1 VVWAAWACNCLLS
14 QRSAKTFDLAQET
27 PQEIAGFFMGVVRIE
42 NGSYFEY
49 HLQQARTMNS
59 TSFGKQH
66 GIMLMKYAGISFI
79 SGAVNHGFF
88 SGSRSLWTAAIGIV
102 LFVAGAWLE
111 HRASEEQHPHGLFQS
126 LFMGTLLSIGL
137 GFFTGGLQHFPD
149 SPARSAWVVPLGF
162 FISVFALSSTLQLRW
177 QRALWVYT
185 LGLGIVI
192 SGLSVVAYETFD
204 HHPEWA
210 AGGHSHGDTASPAL
224 EDHNEHAHITPTPAA
239 SPSMQA
245 LQVSRSIEVTLLDS
259 MKFTPDSIQ
268 VSAGE
273 TIRFVVHNKGKLA
286 HEMVL
291 GNAQAIAAHAKEMQ
305 AMAATGNTSHQ
316 HGGRAGAIAVSVPAG
331 EVREWVVKFDE
342 AIELEIACLVP
353 GHYEAGM
360 KGKLNVQ
367 AAGAKAA
374 EAVSTKPASPAV
386 HDHSQHK
393 H

>member
-1 VVWAAWACNCLLS
+1 M
-14 QRSAKTFDLAQET
+14 T
-27 PQEIAGFFMGVVRIE
+27 P
-42 NGSYFEY
+42 
-49 HLQQARTMNS
+49 T
-59 TSFGKQH
+59 TFGKQH

-102 LFVAGAWLE
+102 LFVTGAWLE
-111 HRASEEQHPHGLFQS
+111 HRASEEEHPQGLFQS

-162 FISVFALSSTLQLRW
+162 FISVIALVSTLQLRW

-185 LGLGIVI
+185 LGLGSAI
-192 SGLSVVAYETFD
+192 SVLCWVGYQAFEQ
-204 HHPEWA
+204 HPEWA
-210 AGGHSHGDTASPAL
+210 AGGHSHGENPSESHDAHAAQD
-224 EDHNEHAHITPTPAA
+224 DHSEHAHEISAPTAT
-239 SPSMQA
+239 SSIQA

-259 MKFTPDSIQ
+259 MKFTPNNIQ

-273 TIRFVVHNKGKLA
+273 TIRFVVRNKGKLA

-291 GNAQAIAAHAKEMQ
+291 GNAQDIAAHAKEMQ
-305 AMAATGNTSHQ
+305 AMAAAGNTGHQ
-316 HGGRAGAIAVSVPAG
+316 HEHGGGAGAIAVSVPAG
-331 EVREWVVKFDE
+331 EVREWVVKFNE
-342 AIELEIACLVP
+342 AVELEIACLVP

-367 AAGAKAA
+367 AAGVKEA
-374 EAVSTKPASPAV
+374 EATSSKPASPAV